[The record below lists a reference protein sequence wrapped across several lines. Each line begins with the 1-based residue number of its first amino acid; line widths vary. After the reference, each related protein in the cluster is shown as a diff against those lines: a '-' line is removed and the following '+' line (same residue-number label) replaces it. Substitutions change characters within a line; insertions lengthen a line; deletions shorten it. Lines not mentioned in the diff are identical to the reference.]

1 MSQSP
6 RKHQVTAARH
16 AHEGEERAG
25 RDRRRRLRLLGGAA
39 VLVVVVVAVAVA
51 FGAFKD
57 DPADDA
63 SRQQN
68 GGVTVVGLAETRAFV
83 RGLEQRGTV
92 LGDPDAPVTIVELA
106 DLKCPFCKQ
115 HELGAQLEIVDR
127 LVRTGKA
134 NLDMQLV
141 NIIDPGM
148 GTTDGAA
155 ARRAALNLTSQGG
168 FWSFVHAAYFRQG
181 AESDEW
187 ATPDMLRAIAA
198 AAPGVGPGRLN
209 VRETATSRAAAARA
223 DELMAALRP
232 TGTPA
237 VFVRRRGTRA
247 YTPVPDL
254 DADTVAAAVDE
265 AGKRRP

>member
-1 MSQSP
+1 MSQNP

-16 AHEGEERAG
+16 AREEDERAA
-25 RDRRRRLRLLGGAA
+25 RDRRRRLRLLGGAGA
-39 VLVVVVVAVAVA
+39 LTVLVVAVVLAV
-51 FGAFKD
+51 GAFKD
-57 DPADDA
+57 DPADSA
-63 SRQQN
+63 SRQQE
-68 GGVTVVGLAETRAFV
+68 GGVTVVGRAETRAFV

-134 NLDMQLV
+134 NLDLQLV
-141 NIIDPGM
+141 NVIDPGM

-155 ARRAALNLTSQGG
+155 ARRAALNLTSGG
-168 FWSFVHAAYFRQG
+168 GYWSFVHAAFFRQG
-181 AESDEW
+181 PEQEEW
-187 ATPDMLRAIAA
+187 ATPETLRAIAA

-209 VRETATSRAAAARA
+209 ARETATSRAAAARA
-223 DELMAALRP
+223 DELTGALRP

-237 VFVRRRGTRA
+237 IFVRRRGTRA
-247 YTPVPDL
+247 YTPVANL
-254 DADTVAAAVDE
+254 DADSVEAAVDK
-265 AGKRRP
+265 AAKRRP

>member
-6 RKHQVTAARH
+6 RKHQVAAARH
-16 AHEGEERAG
+16 PREEEEGAA
-25 RDRRRRLRLLGGAA
+25 RDRRRRLRLLGGAGA
-39 VLVVVVVAVAVA
+39 LTVVVVAIVLAV
-51 FGAFKD
+51 GAFKD

-63 SRQQN
+63 SRQQD
-68 GGVTVVGLAETRAFV
+68 GGVTVIGLAETRAFV

-106 DLKCPFCKQ
+106 DLKCPFCKE

-127 LVRTGKA
+127 LVRTGRA

-141 NIIDPGM
+141 NVIDPGM

-155 ARRAALNLTSQGG
+155 ARRAALNLTSGGG
-168 FWSFVHAAYFRQG
+168 FWSFVHAAYLRQG
-181 AESDEW
+181 AEADEW
-187 ATPDMLRAIAA
+187 ATPDALRAIAA

-209 VRETATSRAAAARA
+209 ARETATSRAAAARA
-223 DELMAALRP
+223 DELMGALRA

-237 VFVRRRGTRA
+237 VFVRRRGTRT

-254 DADTVAAAVDE
+254 DVDSIEAAVDR
-265 AGKRRP
+265 AARRRP

>member
-6 RKHQVTAARH
+6 RKQQVTAARH
-16 AHEGEERAG
+16 AREKEERAA
-25 RDRRRRLRLLGGAA
+25 RDRRRRLRLLGGAGALA
-39 VLVVVVVAVAVA
+39 VLVVAIVLAV
-51 FGAFKD
+51 GAFQD

-63 SRQQN
+63 SRQQL
-68 GGVTVVGLAETRAFV
+68 GGASVVGLAETRRFV

-115 HELGAQLEIVDR
+115 HELGSQLEIVDR
-127 LVRTGKA
+127 LVRTGRA

-141 NIIDPGM
+141 NVIDPGM

-155 ARRAALNLTSQGG
+155 ARRAALNLTSGG
-168 FWSFVHAAYFRQG
+168 GYWSFVHAAYFRQG
-181 AESDEW
+181 VEADEW
-187 ATPDMLRAIAA
+187 ATPDTLREIAA

-209 VRETATSRAAAARA
+209 VRETATSRAAASRA

-232 TGTPA
+232 AGTPA

-247 YTPVPDL
+247 YTPVPGL
-254 DADTVAAAVDE
+254 DADSVEAAVAE
-265 AGKRRP
+265 AAKRRP